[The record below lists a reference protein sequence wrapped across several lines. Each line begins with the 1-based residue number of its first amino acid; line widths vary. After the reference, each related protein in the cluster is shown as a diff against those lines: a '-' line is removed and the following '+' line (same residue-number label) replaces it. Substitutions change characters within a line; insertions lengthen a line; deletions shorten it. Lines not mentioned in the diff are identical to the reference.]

1 MMRHM
6 SELTVIRLA
15 GLLTLGAVLL
25 SACDDDRINQ
35 AVVSTGTQFAVEGR
49 AGHAHFYM
57 DLQGILWRLPAA
69 GGQAVALTG
78 PEDDIRRPRL
88 SPDGQRI
95 VFQTFATGNW
105 QIGIMNVDGS
115 NRRLLTDGEHD
126 NQEPAWE
133 PGGKFVMFASDRS
146 GNYDLWTLD
155 LVTNELV
162 QITEHPADDYAP
174 AIAGS
179 TTVFVSNRSG
189 KSSLYQL
196 MQGSEPVAMA
206 VAPAGKLQAP
216 RVSPDGERVAYMQAI
231 RRNPFPGVALNELVV
246 QDLATG
252 DTRVLSGEGADLF
265 SAAPAWLDTD
275 TLLYTADGIIQQV
288 SISSDATRPVE
299 FSAALPLIDDNYT
312 PALPLAFTN
321 KPQPMLG
328 LVDPVLLADERILFN
343 ALGDFWTL
351 GNTGELTQLTDDAF
365 VERDPALAPDQKR
378 LAYISDRD
386 GSMQIWIRDLST
398 GVSER
403 VTEKSPGPRY
413 PTFSPDGRRLA
424 FLRVGPIGTKDFS
437 LRILDLATGN
447 IQRLRKAPKIWP
459 GRISWSADGNHILVA
474 ELAGTSKRFGFGQ
487 NRLVSVDVVQDTATV
502 IALPDSLVPDNGPV
516 ISPDGKQLA
525 LVSNGALWLAPMNP
539 DGSLAG
545 RPNELLAELVD
556 SPGFS
561 TDSQRLLVLT
571 NDGLES
577 IDLRTGTRTQRN
589 PERQWTPA
597 APAGRQL
604 VHAGRLFDGNGQSY
618 QRNVDILIDGARIV
632 SVTEH
637 REHPNDVTIIDAGGQ
652 SIVPG
657 LIDHHAHF
665 QPHQGEWVGR
675 AWLAFGVTTVVEPG
689 GLPYES
695 REHFESWATGRQL
708 GPRLVF
714 AGPQLDGNRRTFP
727 FASHINSEQRLVWEL
742 ARAERLG
749 YGLLKTYTRMPP
761 AAQARTVE
769 LGHALGLPV
778 TAHAAFRNLGFG
790 GDRIEHLRGSSR
802 LSYSSKQSE
811 LLNSYSDIEQLL
823 LQSGGAV
830 TPTLVVA
837 GGFIDYADQHP
848 ELMQNRQYAALYP
861 PAARRAT
868 ASLNLMVSKN
878 LDLVQSS
885 LGNARATLKRLHDK
899 GVPIVAGTDSPI
911 FPYGLALTIELENYV
926 AAGLTP
932 AEALRTATVNA
943 AAALGATAKVG
954 QIKAGLLADL
964 VIIDGDPLTQV
975 TDLMQ
980 VSGVMKNGVYWSVA
994 ELLSPPVPQS
1004 ISSAQ

>member
-1 MMRHM
+1 MMRDM
-6 SELTVIRLA
+6 SRLTVIHEL
-15 GLLTLGAVLL
+15 GLLALSAALL
-25 SACDDDRINQ
+25 TACDDTRIIT
-35 AVVSTGTQFAVEGR
+35 AVVSSGTQFAVEGQ
-49 AGHAHFYM
+49 AGHPHLYM
-57 DLQGILWRLPAA
+57 DLQGILWQLPAA
-69 GGQAVALTG
+69 GGEAVALTG

-105 QIGIMNVDGS
+105 HIGIMNVDGS

-126 NQEPAWE
+126 HQEPAWE
-133 PGGKFVMFASDRS
+133 AGGKFVMFASDRS
-146 GNYDLWTLD
+146 GNYDLWTLN
-155 LVTNELV
+155 LASEELI
-162 QITEHPADDYAP
+162 QITDHPADDYAP
-174 AIAGS
+174 ASGGS
-179 TTVFVSNRSG
+179 TVVFVSNRSG

-196 MQGSEPVAMA
+196 MQSNDTLELA
-206 VAPAGKLQAP
+206 VAPAGKIRAP
-216 RVSPDGERVAYMQAI
+216 RVSPDGRQVAYVQAI
-231 RRNPFPGVALNELVV
+231 RRNPFPGVTLNELVV
-246 QDLATG
+246 RDLESG
-252 DTRVLSGEGADLF
+252 NTRVLSGQGADLF
-265 SAAPAWLDTD
+265 SAAPAWLDDD
-275 TLLYTADGIIQQV
+275 TLLYTADGFIQQV
-288 SISSDATRPVE
+288 SISKDATRTVA
-299 FSAALPLIDDNYT
+299 FNAGLPLIEGSYT
-312 PALPLAFTN
+312 PALPLAFSN
-321 KPQPMLG
+321 DPQPVLG

-351 GNTGELTQLTDDAF
+351 GTEGELAQLTDDAF
-365 VERDPALAPDQKR
+365 VERDPALAPDQKH

-386 GSMQIWIRDLST
+386 GSMQIWIRDLTT
-398 GVSER
+398 GISKR

-413 PTFSPDGRRLA
+413 PGFSPDGSQLA
-424 FLRVGPIGTKDFS
+424 FLQVGPIGTQDFS
-437 LRILDLATGN
+437 LRILDLATGK

-459 GRISWSADGNHILVA
+459 GRVSWSADGTHILVA
-474 ELAGTSKRFGFGQ
+474 ELAGTSKRFGYGK
-487 NRLVSVDVVQDTATV
+487 NRLVSVNVVEDTATV
-502 IALPDSLVPDNGPV
+502 IPLPNELVPDSGPV

-525 LVSNGALWLAPMNP
+525 LVSNGTLWLAPMNP

-545 RPNELLAELVD
+545 PPTELLAELVD

-561 TDSQRLLVLT
+561 PDSQRLLVLT
-571 NDGLES
+571 NTGLES
-577 IDLRTGTRTQRN
+577 IDILTGTRTQRN
-589 PERQWTPA
+589 PVRQWQAA

-604 VHAGRLFDGNGQSY
+604 VHAGRMFDGTGQSY
-618 QRNVDILIDGARIV
+618 QQNVDILIDGARIV
-632 SVTEH
+632 SIAEH
-637 REHPNDVTIIDAGGQ
+637 SEHPDDVTVIDASGQ

-665 QPHQGEWVGR
+665 QAHQGEWVGR

-695 REHFESWATGRQL
+695 REHFESWAAGRRL

-714 AGPQLDGNRRTFP
+714 AGPQLDGNRRIFH

-742 ARAERLG
+742 TRAERLG
-749 YGLLKTYTRMPP
+749 YGLLKTYTRMLP

-823 LQSGGAV
+823 IQSGGGV

-837 GGFIDYADQHP
+837 GGFIDYTDQHP
-848 ELMQNRQYAALYP
+848 ELIDNRQYAALYP
-861 PAARRAT
+861 PAARRVT
-868 ASLNLMVSKN
+868 ASLSLMVGKN

-885 LGNARATLKRLHDK
+885 LGNARATLKRLHDQ

-911 FPYGLALTIELENYV
+911 FPYGLALTIELANYV

-932 AEALRTATVNA
+932 AEAMRTATVNA
-943 AAALGATAKVG
+943 AAALGAAADVG

-964 VIIDGDPLTQV
+964 VIIDGDPLKDV

-980 VSGVMKNGVYWSVA
+980 VSGVMKNGVYWPVD
-994 ELLSPPVPQS
+994 ELLDPPAPESVSPQ
-1004 ISSAQ
+1004 